1 MLVDFFFFLE
11 LFLTSFMFTFNS
23 SSIIS
28 FFLLHTLSLCFL
40 LQFPPPPSY
49 FYYVFLAPFFSDL
62 FSYWFFIKVSLLFFS
77 FLPVNPFCYLK
88 KKKLH
93 ILFYVFFNF
102 SFSIAFSFVSS
113 SVDRFLSNQPL
124 LRPSFPDSSL
134 LNSNSSTPFFIVPF
148 PPLYS
153 GPFRFRQSL
162 FQIPSLPFPITIC
175 PFFLPFRQSLFI
187 PFTHSLSLFQFPSL
201 TILLLSYHYNKPIS
215 SYSVFGIF
223 TYFMPLGLRSQSA

>member
-1 MLVDFFFFLE
+1 MLPSPVPPPTVIFLLRLFGPFFFRPIFLLIFHKSLFTFFFF
-11 LFLTSFMFTFNS
+11 FTCKP
-23 SSIIS
+23 
-28 FFLLHTLSLCFL
+28 LLL
-40 LQFPPPPSY
+40 
-49 FYYVFLAPFFSDL
+49 
-62 FSYWFFIKVSLLFFS
+62 
-77 FLPVNPFCYLK
+77 LK